1 MVKLVYSV
9 GLIKG
14 VKMPPHILLILAQI
28 RESDPELYK
37 EILKEIEEK
46 VKDLKKE
53 SA

>member
-14 VKMPPHILLILAQI
+14 VEMPPHVLLILAQI

-37 EILKEIEEK
+37 EILKEIEQKIE
-46 VKDLKKE
+46 DLKKE

>member
-1 MVKLVYSV
+1 
-9 GLIKG
+9 
-14 VKMPPHILLILAQI
+14 MPPHVMLILAQI
-28 RESDPELYK
+28 KEYDPELYK

>member
-1 MVKLVYSV
+1 MAKLVYSV

-28 RESDPELYK
+28 QESDPELYK
-37 EILKEIEEK
+37 EILKEIAQKIE
-46 VKDLKKE
+46 DLKKE